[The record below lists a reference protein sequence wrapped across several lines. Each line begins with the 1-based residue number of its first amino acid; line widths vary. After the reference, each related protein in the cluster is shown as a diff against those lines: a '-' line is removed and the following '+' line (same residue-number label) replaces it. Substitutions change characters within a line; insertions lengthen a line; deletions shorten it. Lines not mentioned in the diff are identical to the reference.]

1 MGSNRTC
8 DRASGSPSGVVS
20 ELVPAAAFDHATLA
34 ALVTAVYR
42 DYWFPVVLDDA
53 GFRRM
58 VETSDIELEL
68 SRVAVIDGEP
78 AGVTLVAR
86 RGREGWIGGMGVTS
100 EHRRHGLGRA
110 MLTSALAAAREAGV
124 ERLRLEVLEQN
135 EPARA
140 LYAELGFGHVR
151 DLEVWTLS
159 GLPDAAPPSSPVGLD
174 DALAW
179 LVAHRATP
187 EPWQRADE
195 TTSRLRALGETLEL
209 VVVGAVDPRAIA
221 VLRRHDRR
229 VAVQH
234 AAAKDLAAATE
245 LVAFTRAG
253 AESVFWLNLPVDEPV
268 QEAVAAVG
276 GEPAARQLELALDP
290 L

>member
-1 MGSNRTC
+1 M
-8 DRASGSPSGVVS
+8 S
-20 ELVPAAAFDHATLA
+20 ELVPAAAFDHPTLA

-42 DYWFPVVLDDA
+42 DYWFPVVLDGA
-53 GFRRM
+53 GFTRM

-68 SRVAVIDGEP
+68 SRVAVVDGEP

-100 EHRRHGLGRA
+100 ERRRHGLGRA

-135 EPARA
+135 EPARK
-140 LYAELGFGHVR
+140 LYAELGFDHVR
-151 DLEVWTLS
+151 DLEVWTLQ
-159 GLPDAAPPSSPVGLD
+159 GVPDDAPPLTALRLD

-179 LVAHRATP
+179 IVAHRTAP

-195 TTSRLRALGETLEL
+195 TTSRLRALGEALEV
-209 VVVGAVDPRAIA
+209 VVVGDVEPRAVA
-221 VLRRHDRR
+221 VVRRHDRR

-234 AAAKDLAAATE
+234 AAATDAPAAAE
-245 LVAFTRAG
+245 LVALTRAG
-253 AESVFWLNLPVDEPV
+253 AESAFWLNLPLDEPV
-268 QEAVAAVG
+268 RKTVAAVG
-276 GEPAARQLELALDP
+276 GEPAAQQLELEVEL
-290 L
+290 